1 MILILYAVVIL
12 AYLSLAVE
20 LISFP
25 VPSVASTY
33 QLGYQATE
41 SDKKTEEHG
50 KLGTIKQWSFPK
62 KVFFLFLPAVV
73 NILVFI
79 YPIGRLVAFDKIAI
93 PFDLYAFNWASI
105 ILGSLLV
112 LIGRVITF
120 SSVLNIRKNNQQKG
134 NSFELKKKGLF
145 NLSRNPGL
153 IGMYLMII
161 GFFIIFPNFLFL
173 LGILFYLGY
182 MHFKVLLEEDF
193 LKNHFGSPYIEYK
206 NRTNRYI

>member
-12 AYLSLAVE
+12 AYLSLVIE

-41 SDKKTEEHG
+41 SDKKTEEHE
-50 KLGTIKQWSFPK
+50 KLGSIKKWPFTK
-62 KVFFLFLPAVV
+62 KVFFLFLPAVINV
-73 NILVFI
+73 LVFI
-79 YPIGRLVAFDKIAI
+79 YPIGRVFAFDKMAI
-93 PFDLYAFNWASI
+93 PLDLYSFNWSSI

-112 LIGRVITF
+112 LIGRTITF

-161 GFFIIFPNFLFL
+161 GFFIIFPNLLFF

-206 NRTNRYI
+206 NHTNRYI